1 MTAIYVIAALVVLV
15 FLYGAYRMMGAGAT
29 VEEDPRA
36 VLGAVLGTAT
46 EAAQVLDGTPGTG
59 DDASSPHAV
68 RRRLDGCAQAL
79 ERIAGIPVDATL
91 DEARTALELAV
102 DELSWAA
109 RLAEA
114 PGVREGQ
121 RAARCRHEPAKSRF
135 GQPGTRPVAARRL
148 ARRPEVV
155 DRGAHPSSKVIEALQ
170 PRRSRVRLAFPGT
183 SVVAPRFRGT
193 VLGRNGD
200 AGRLGQH
207 AIERV
212 DVGLDAGADVVDP
225 RGSVDRRE
233 IGTHHVLNVDVV
245 SVCVPSPLITTG
257 APCTSRV
264 AKMATTPASPCGSWR
279 GP

>member
-1 MTAIYVIAALVVLV
+1 MTAIYVIAALVVLL

-46 EAAQVLDGTPGTG
+46 EAAEVLDGTPATG

-114 PGVREGQ
+114 PGY
-121 RAARCRHEPAKSRF
+121 ARDNALSDA
-135 GQPGTRPVAARRL
+135 GTSL
-148 ARRPEVV
+148 
-155 DRGAHPSSKVIEALQ
+155 
-170 PRRSRVRLAFPGT
+170 RSRATANL
-183 SVVAPRFRGT
+183 
-193 VLGRNGD
+193 
-200 AGRLGQH
+200 
-207 AIERV
+207 ERARSQ
-212 DVGLDAGADVVDP
+212 LDG
-225 RGSVDRRE
+225 
-233 IGTHHVLNVDVV
+233 
-245 SVCVPSPLITTG
+245 
-257 APCTSRV
+257 
-264 AKMATTPASPCGSWR
+264 
-279 GP
+279 